1 MAGKAGGCRKQS
13 KGAKCKG
20 SGQRLQIVAE
30 WLDDDNAC
38 SSLLS
43 ANFYSRLC
51 LCKLVLSTE
60 TVVFF
65 ASKCWNI

>member
-1 MAGKAGGCRKQS
+1 M
-13 KGAKCKG
+13 
-20 SGQRLQIVAE
+20 VAE

-43 ANFYSRLC
+43 ATVYSCLC

-60 TVVFF
+60 TVVFS
-65 ASKCWNI
+65 ASKCWNT